1 MFGEGAPVT
10 QKRKLVS
17 EATVQV
23 SRRELFKYAAA
34 GSCAIGVAALVNS
47 AVAHADTDLG
57 TLIDYSG
64 GVPSPEAIKDAGHLG
79 AIRYVSDRRKG
90 AEWMLGKPLLAD
102 EADSLTAAGLAV
114 VSCYQYGKGATADWR
129 GGLEAGK
136 KHAQRGLELHLA
148 AGGPKNAPIYASI
161 DDNPSAIDFATMI
174 APYLLGWQSVVGK
187 ENTGVYA
194 NSPTIDLATV
204 AGLGSWYWQHNW
216 GTPKGY
222 VHPAAHLHQVQID
235 KGRVGGRAGAKNN
248 NLNAAYRLWAQ
259 GLWVG
264 EGRPIGASS
273 GKLRYR
279 RYRGGVEILVNL
291 VYGIVGW
298 LYDAISTGSAGGS

>member
-1 MFGEGAPVT
+1 M
-10 QKRKLVS
+10 
-17 EATVQV
+17 QV
-23 SRRELFKYAAA
+23 SRRELFRYAAA
-34 GSCAIGVAALVNS
+34 GSCAIGVAAFVNS
-47 AVAHADTDLG
+47 GVAQADADLG

-64 GVPSPEAIKDAGHLG
+64 GVPSPEAIQDAGHLG

-90 AEWMLGKPLLAD
+90 AEWMLGKPMLAD
-102 EADSLTAAGLAV
+102 EAESLTAAGLEV
-114 VSCYQYGKGATADWR
+114 VSCYQYGKGPTADWR

-161 DDNPSAIDFATMI
+161 DDNPTAVEFATMI

-187 ENTGVYA
+187 ENTGIYG

-235 KGRVGGRAGAKNN
+235 KGRVDGITVDINNILKADYGQWSRA
-248 NLNAAYRLWAQ
+248 
-259 GLWVG
+259 
-264 EGRPIGASS
+264 
-273 GKLRYR
+273 
-279 RYRGGVEILVNL
+279 
-291 VYGIVGW
+291 
-298 LYDAISTGSAGGS
+298 